1 MELNAQMKESVMIS
15 HKMKP
20 LVRKHILATPAGR
33 AFTLIELLVVIAI
46 IAILAALLLPA
57 LSRAKEKAKRIQC
70 LSNVKQFAL
79 AIQIYAND
87 FKDKLPQMSSGNWAW
102 DLPYDVANYMAS
114 SGTQRHIMYD
124 PGFPEQDSNELW
136 NYAPPAFRVIGYA
149 LTFPGTAS
157 VTITNQNKTMIPQPI
172 KYGTVTYPA
181 APVSTRPLLA
191 CATLS
196 DYNSVVNRNANSYT
210 GIYGGWSKPHRSPHL
225 SLNGKLP
232 SGGNVGMLDG
242 SARWVKFPAM
252 EPRTDYGPYFWW

>member
-1 MELNAQMKESVMIS
+1 MIS
-15 HKMKP
+15 RKLKP
-20 LVRKHILATPAGR
+20 RVRKHILSTPAAR

-57 LSRAKEKAKRIQC
+57 LSRAKEKAQRIRC

-79 AIQIYAND
+79 AIHIYAGD
-87 FKDKLPQMSSGNWAW
+87 YKDKLPQMSSGNWAW
-102 DLPYDVANYMAS
+102 DIPYDVANYLAG

-124 PGFPEQDSNELW
+124 PGFPDQDNDQLW

-157 VTITNQNKTMIPQPI
+157 VDITNQNKSMIPEPI
-172 KYGTVTYPA
+172 KYGPFTYPP

-196 DYNSVVNRNANSYT
+196 DNNNVVNRDANSYT

-225 SLNGKLP
+225 SSNGKLP
-232 SGGNVGMLDG
+232 TGGNVGMLDG
-242 SARWVKFPAM
+242 SARWFRFMDMV
-252 EPRTDYGPYFWW
+252 PRTDSFPYFWW